1 MTHIRIEGNRI
12 GSGQKHCVIVSKFNE
27 FITESLLKGAL
38 DAYRQHGIA
47 ESDVTVIY
55 VPGAYE
61 LPATVSKVLSSKKFS
76 FSAITCLGAVIRGAT
91 SHYDLVAGEA
101 AKVGNLAIGAQI
113 PVIFGV
119 LTTETIE
126 QAVERAG
133 TKAGNKGYEAATT
146 AIEMA
151 NLFRE
156 LG

>member
-61 LPATVSKVLSSKKFS
+61 LPATVSKVLSSKS
-76 FSAITCLGAVIRGAT
+76 F
-91 SHYDLVAGEA
+91 
-101 AKVGNLAIGAQI
+101 
-113 PVIFGV
+113 
-119 LTTETIE
+119 
-126 QAVERAG
+126 
-133 TKAGNKGYEAATT
+133 
-146 AIEMA
+146 
-151 NLFRE
+151 LFRRSPASAP
-156 LG
+156 